1 MLGHHRPGSEGNL
14 ASDLENQEPLD
25 TGNQAQPPPRET
37 RAKAPKG
44 EKPPADA
51 KPADVKPADTK
62 PPADAQPVSDQTNP
76 AEPVEPQAQSA
87 DNQTNPADAAK
98 PEMTGRLFD
107 PRRRATAQG
116 QPNRGNALDLVEL
129 KDMSIQK
136 LNQIA
141 KDLGVQGFAGL
152 RKQELI
158 FKIL

>member
-14 ASDLENQEPLD
+14 ASDLENQDQSLD
-25 TGNQAQPPPRET
+25 TGNQAQPPAKPEGAKETKT
-37 RAKAPKG
+37 RAPRG
-44 EKPPADA
+44 EKPSAPPAE
-51 KPADVKPADTK
+51 TK
-62 PPADAQPVSDQTNP
+62 PPAEPEPENNQTNPSETAEAQTPSDQTNP
-76 AEPVEPQAQSA
+76 TE
-87 DNQTNPADAAK
+87 TAAK

-107 PRRRATAQG
+107 PRRRATAAG

-152 RKQELI
+152 RK
-158 FKIL
+158 